1 MFDTRRGRFVG
12 IALGIVAVAFPL
24 AVLFTPPDPYTQ
36 LVVGAGVVAIAI
48 TAANVLS
55 HPTVYNQFR
64 EE

>member
-36 LVVGAGVVAIAI
+36 IVVAGGVVAFAL